1 MGYQFTL
8 AQGTLRGKI
17 TDETGQAVIGA
28 AVVLKADPGVGTITD
43 FDGIYSLEIKSTEPV
58 VVVISFISYVK
69 QESTVNPKGG
79 EVILRNFSLVP
90 ASFDIGE
97 VVIES
102 KANRAGDFYMEKI
115 KQNSAT
121 SIDYI
126 SSEVIQK
133 IGDRDVSAAVSRVPG
148 VSTVGN
154 FVTVR
159 GLADRYL
166 KTTVNGSRIPT
177 LDPFTNNLN
186 LDIFATGMID
196 NLVITKT
203 ASPDLPGDWSGA
215 YISIETK
222 DYPEKLTVEISTSV
236 GYNPQ
241 STFQNIVSSRGSS
254 TDWLGWDNGYRD
266 VPNGVPITQSEFP
279 VPNFDPDLNQQFQ
292 AIGIA
297 DDLSVYGITSGTP
310 ITSGDDF
317 HRLGLNNLGLL
328 GPAQFYNEQAFNN
341 AVNEYNALY
350 PGSFFFQHYNQDLA
364 DIGTSFNNDWFTVT
378 KNAPLNFS
386 QNFSIGNQTKLFGR
400 TLGFLVAFRYSS
412 ATQYDGNSVSNRTN
426 REPNFIPTDDAT
438 LADEQEFSQKISSET
453 NGWNGLIN
461 LAYKLNP
468 NNSFSVLFM
477 PNILGENNA
486 RMYQGRTEN
495 QNLSETLFG
504 HDQIYEERQQLVY
517 QYRSDH
523 YIPGSKIKIDLNASY
538 TNGTRNALD
547 FKSLSYLY
555 DAANDVFFFP
565 TFADPIRQY
574 RYLDEELLDTRVSV
588 EIPVEKW
595 AGHKAKV
602 KVGGA
607 FQRNER
613 NTTQVEYTVRGV
625 GGLPIDTTL
634 AGLFYQDRFSIDGE
648 SNFDLRYSNTSV
660 DLDTDIG
667 ISKIAAAFAM
677 VDFNLTPLLRV
688 VGGVRMEQTDILTDI
703 RTYFDRNL
711 PRDDPDRQIVGVVRA
726 NPGDIN
732 QLDILPSVNLVYK
745 LNSDPQA
752 PVNLRFNYFQSLA
765 RPGFREL
772 SSVDLLDFQLQAN
785 IAGNSNLKV
794 VNVRN
799 YDLRLESY
807 FKNGDNVS
815 LSLFYKDFTNHIE
828 LIKIG
833 GSSNFTWENAPKSQ
847 AFGVEVEGKKQ
858 LTKHFDIRGN
868 FSFIDSETTVTT
880 PVMKTRRMFGQAPYI
895 VNTTLSYEH
904 DSLGF
909 NASVSYNIQGPK
921 IAAVVNAAVAQP
933 DIIEIPRHVIDVNLN
948 KRFGRHYSVGIRI
961 RNLIN
966 APFRRA
972 YDFDAGYLLDFDN
985 IRWGPVYNLSFTYRL

>member
-1 MGYQFTL
+1 MGYQFTF

-266 VPNGVPITQSEFP
+266 VPNGVPIIQSEYP
-279 VPNFDPDLNQQFQ
+279 VPNLSPDLNQQFQ

-297 DDLSVYGITSGTP
+297 DDLNVYGITSGTP

-350 PGSFFFQHYNQDLA
+350 PSSFFFQHYNQDLA

-412 ATQYDGNSVSNRTN
+412 ATQYDGNSVINRTT
-426 REPNFIPTDDAT
+426 RQPNFLQVDNAT
-438 LADEQEFSQKISSET
+438 LADDLELTQQISSET
-453 NGWNGLIN
+453 HGWNGLIN
-461 LAYKLNP
+461 LAYKLNQ
-468 NNSFSVLFM
+468 NNSFSFLFM

-486 RMYQGRTEN
+486 RTYQGRTDD
-495 QNLSETLFG
+495 QSPSETLFG
-504 HDQIYEERQQLVY
+504 HDQIYTERQQLVY
-517 QYRSDH
+517 QYRSEH

-538 TNGTRNALD
+538 TDGARNALD
-547 FKSLSYLY
+547 FKDLRYLY
-555 DAANDVFFFP
+555 DKDEDIFFFQTTYTP
-565 TFADPIRQY
+565 ERRY
-574 RYLDEELLDTRVSV
+574 RYLNEDLLDARASV
-588 EIPVEKW
+588 EIPIEKW
-595 AGHKAKV
+595 AAQKAKV

-607 FQRNER
+607 YQRNER
-613 NTTQVEYTVRGV
+613 NTTQVQYSLQGV
-625 GGLPIDTTL
+625 KNVVIDTTL
-634 AGLFYQDRFSIDGE
+634 SDFIYQDRFSIEGE
-648 SNFDLRYSNTSV
+648 SNFDLSYNNSSL
-660 DLDTDIG
+660 DLDSDIG
-667 ISKIAAAFAM
+667 ISNITAAFAM

-688 VGGVRMEQTDILTDI
+688 VGGVRMEQTDIFTDI
-703 RTYFDRNL
+703 QTYFDRNL
-711 PRDDPDRQIVGVVRA
+711 PRDDPDRRVVGIRVA
-726 NPGDIN
+726 NPGAIN
-732 QLDILPSVNLVYK
+732 QVDFLPSVNLIYK
-745 LNSDPQA
+745 LNADPQA
-752 PVNLRFNYFQSLA
+752 PINLRFNYFQSLA
-765 RPGFREL
+765 RPSFREL
-772 SSVDLLDFQLQAN
+772 SSVELLDFELRAN
-785 IAGNSNLKV
+785 LRGNNELKV
-794 VNVRN
+794 VDVRN

-815 LSLFYKDFTNHIE
+815 LSLFYKDFKNHIE
-828 LIKIG
+828 LIQTPGIATF
-833 GSSNFTWENAPKSQ
+833 SWENAPKSQ

-868 FSFIDSETTVTT
+868 FSFIDSETTITT